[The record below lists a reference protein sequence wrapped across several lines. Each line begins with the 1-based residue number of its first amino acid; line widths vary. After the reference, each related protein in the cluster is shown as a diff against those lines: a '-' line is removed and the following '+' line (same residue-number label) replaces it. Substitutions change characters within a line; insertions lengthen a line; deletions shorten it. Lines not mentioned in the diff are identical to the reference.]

1 MGQGSTEIL
10 RRLLLYVGRL
20 GVWVEWSSQSWEAQH
35 AILQERN
42 FILWEIKTYLKFM
55 NNYAIVSLL
64 LQAGFISKGIIAEM
78 DTTLRNIQVQIPVR
92 NSVKYIRSMVVSI
105 LNGGKVKNIVIKEE
119 I

>member
-1 MGQGSTEIL
+1 
-10 RRLLLYVGRL
+10 
-20 GVWVEWSSQSWEAQH
+20 
-35 AILQERN
+35 
-42 FILWEIKTYLKFM
+42 M

-64 LQAGFISKGIIAEM
+64 LQADFISKGIIAEM

-92 NSVKYIRSMVVSI
+92 NSVKCIWSMVVSI